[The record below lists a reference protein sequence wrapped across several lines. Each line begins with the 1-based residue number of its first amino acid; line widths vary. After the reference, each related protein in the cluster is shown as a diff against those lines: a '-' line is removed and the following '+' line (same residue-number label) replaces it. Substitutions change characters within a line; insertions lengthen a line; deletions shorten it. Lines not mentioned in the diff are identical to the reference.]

1 MKINLTNKAKEELIK
16 IRKEKQTDKPLRI
29 YIAGYG
35 WGGPSFGIALDE
47 HKDGDLVTQIDD
59 LTFLLE
65 KDFAES
71 FDIFTVDYNDGFL
84 RKGFTVLPNGLA
96 SSGC

>member
-1 MKINLTNKAKEELIK
+1 MIVDLTPKANEELLKVIETK
-16 IRKEKQTDKPLRI
+16 NTDKPLRI

-47 HKDGDLVTQIDD
+47 HKDGDSQAKVGN

-65 KDFAES
+65 EGLEETFSK
-71 FDIFTVDYNDGFL
+71 FTVDYSDNWL
-84 RKGFTVLPNGLA
+84 KKGFTVIPEGA
-96 SSGC
+96 GGSC

>member
-71 FDIFTVDYNDGFL
+71 FDKFTVDYNDSFL
-84 RKGFTVLPNGLA
+84 RKGFTVLPDGVA

>member
-35 WGGPSFGIALDE
+35 
-47 HKDGDLVTQIDD
+47 
-59 LTFLLE
+59 
-65 KDFAES
+65 
-71 FDIFTVDYNDGFL
+71 
-84 RKGFTVLPNGLA
+84 
-96 SSGC
+96 

>member
-71 FDIFTVDYNDGFL
+71 FDKFTVDYNDGFL